1 MQSPLDHVLVWDL
14 ETIPDLPCVARV
26 NGFDEADE
34 AVAREKLGDKFPK
47 LIYHAIV
54 CIGALIAERVEG
66 VWIVRSLGAP
76 NIADRTIA
84 LDLSTVDV
92 IRLARIPECPA
103 EVVETG
109 LPIRRKGGERI
120 AEIESILG
128 VAIEVGSQGEA
139 RSRDSIDHR
148 PIPEHRQVKA
158 RPVERHQLRAILS
171 DPVNEAPDQFG
182 LGAVSDVRGSEAAD
196 DPHTLDALRD

>member
-76 NIADRTIA
+76 NIADRTEAELIQSFVDRIA
-84 LDLSTVDV
+84 AWDRTDRPLVSSAVQAFVSLDLNTSMATQ
-92 IRLARIPECPA
+92 ITP
-103 EVVETG
+103 
-109 LPIRRKGGERI
+109 K
-120 AEIESILG
+120 S
-128 VAIEVGSQGEA
+128 SY
-139 RSRDSIDHR
+139 
-148 PIPEHRQVKA
+148 
-158 RPVERHQLRAILS
+158 
-171 DPVNEAPDQFG
+171 
-182 LGAVSDVRGSEAAD
+182 RGSLPEWVCSPAGLTS
-196 DPHTLDALRD
+196 PGVRRRPTPLM